1 MNTLPVAALIIG
13 GGPAG
18 TAAAITLARA
28 GMAPRLIERTTGAHD
43 VVCGGFL
50 GWDALALLG
59 RLGIDAAAL
68 GARPITRLRLIAG
81 DRRIEAT
88 LPHAAAGL
96 SRRCLDAALL
106 DLAGSAGVAI
116 DRGLA
121 VRSADADNRT
131 VRLQDGSEIACDALI
146 LATGKHELRGLARPL
161 ALRRASLSVGLRAVL
176 PPSPTRT
183 SALAGVIELHLFD
196 GGYAGLLLQEDGT
209 ANLCLS
215 VSQARLA
222 EAGSPAA
229 LFAELAGKLPVLGER
244 IGADLPA
251 ELSAIAGVPY
261 GWRARATTRGV
272 FRVGDQ
278 GAVIAS
284 LAGDGI
290 ALALAGGIGAAEALL
305 AGGPGAAA
313 MWQASFR
320 RQTRRP
326 LGVAEALRHGAEH
339 PASRGALMA
348 LLRLAPGITRAAA
361 LLTRIG

>member
-1 MNTLPVAALIIG
+1 MNVLIVG

-18 TAAAITLARA
+18 AAAAITLARGGLA
-28 GMAPRLIERTTGAHD
+28 ARLIERTTGAHD
-43 VVCGGFL
+43 MVCGGFL
-50 GWDALALLG
+50 GWDALALIE
-59 RLGIDAAAL
+59 RLGIDVAAL
-68 GARPITRLRLIAG
+68 GARPITRLRLVAG
-81 DRRIEAT
+81 GRQIETA

-106 DLAGSAGVAI
+106 DLAAKAGAQI
-116 DRGLA
+116 ERGVA
-121 VRSADADNRT
+121 VRSADPHQRA
-131 VRLQDGSEIACDALI
+131 VRIQDGSEIACDALI

-161 ALRRASLSVGLRAVL
+161 ADRRATLCIGLRAVL
-176 PPSPTRT
+176 PPSPARS
-183 SALAGVIELHLFD
+183 SALADVIELHPFD

-222 EAGSPAA
+222 EEGTPAA
-229 LFAELAGKLPVLGER
+229 LLANLASELPMLGER

-261 GWRARATTRGV
+261 GWRARSTTRGV

-290 ALALAGGIGAAEALL
+290 ALALAGGIDAAEALL
-305 AGGPGAAA
+305 AGGPGAAPA
-313 MWQASFR
+313 WQTAFR
-320 RQTRRP
+320 ARARRP
-326 LGVAEALRHGAEH
+326 LAVAEALRHGAEH
-339 PASRGALMA
+339 PASRSALMA
-348 LLRLAPGITRAAA
+348 LLRIAPGLTRPAA

>member
-1 MNTLPVAALIIG
+1 MNALIVG

-18 TAAAITLARA
+18 TAAAITLARG
-28 GMAPRLIERTTGAHD
+28 GMTTRLIERTTGAHD
-43 VVCGGFL
+43 MVCGGFL
-50 GWDALALLG
+50 GWDALASLR

-68 GARPITRLRLIAG
+68 GARPITRLRLVAG
-81 DRRIEAT
+81 RQEVEAA

-106 DLAGSAGVAI
+106 ELASASGVQI
-116 DRGLA
+116 ERGVA
-121 VRSADADNRT
+121 VRSADPERRT
-131 VRLQDGSEIACDALI
+131 VRMHDGREIACDALI

-161 ALRRASLSVGLRAVL
+161 ALRRATLSVGLRAVL
-176 PPSPTRT
+176 PPSPVRT
-183 SALAGVIELHLFD
+183 SALAEVIELHLFD

-215 VSQARLA
+215 VSQTRLA
-222 EAGSPAA
+222 EAGAPAA
-229 LFAELAGKLPVLGER
+229 LLANLASELPILGER
-244 IGADLPA
+244 ISADLPA

-261 GWRARATTRGV
+261 GWRAQSTTTGV

-305 AGGPGAAA
+305 AGGPGTAPA
-313 MWQASFR
+313 WQTSFR
-320 RQTRRP
+320 KQTRRP
-326 LGVAEALRHGAEH
+326 LAVAEALRHSAEH
-339 PASRGALMA
+339 RVSRDALMA
-348 LLRLAPGITRAAA
+348 LLRVAPGLTRPAA